1 MKKLNLLFFVF
12 LIVTFFACSEA
23 NVLEKHSSSSMFAAD
38 LTEYLAAQ
46 KMIMQGVGTRSVGEL
61 YSREEVA
68 AVAAKLDSVAL
79 EFYKDHPDVY
89 NDLPKVSSEKLD
101 VLKENTDSLIAF
113 VNVNY
118 SPEVLQLVNEKLNV
132 GHIPQIGTSKG
143 PVCSNQFVD
152 GVIKA
157 NIEINMD
164 FKKNILDNSE
174 LLPIEQKN
182 NTECYVVYKKK
193 VDGCY
198 ESMVRNLVIAAIG
211 ASAVPGG
218 VAVFSVTVLYIA
230 ADYNQCLYNAAEYYN
245 LCIGKR

>member
-23 NVLEKHSSSSMFAAD
+23 NVLEKHSSSSIFDAD
-38 LTEYLAAQ
+38 LAEYLAAQ
-46 KMIMQGVGTRSVGEL
+46 KMIVQDVRTRSVGES
-61 YSREEVA
+61 YSREEVV

-89 NDLPKVSSEKLD
+89 NDLPKVSPEKLD

-118 SPEVLQLVNEKLNV
+118 SPEVLQLVNKELNV
-132 GHIPQIGTSKG
+132 GKTPVIGTSTG
-143 PVCSNQFVD
+143 SVCSNKFVD
-152 GVIKA
+152 EVIKA

-164 FKKNILDNSE
+164 FKKNILDNSD
-174 LLPIEQKN
+174 LLPIEQQNK
-182 NTECYVVYKKK
+182 TECYAVYKKK
-193 VDGCY
+193 VDDCY
-198 ESMVRNLVIAAIG
+198 ASMVRNLVIAAIG

-218 VAVFSVTVLYIA
+218 VAVFSVTVLYIT

-245 LCIGKR
+245 LCSGKR